1 MRAITDAG
9 GEHQCFDKL
18 TEYRNAVDP
27 VSSVEL
33 PGTESMAWLFDKH
46 PPLATALNMIYAERC
61 LQAKLSAAYMAW
73 TTKDMHADVFLCDG
87 YGKQLEEL
95 GAALTDAK
103 RFKDGA
109 NEVILKL
116 RGAADVAEL
125 KDCVELAKFLM
136 PTVKNFLS
144 ILSDCEALYE
154 TLHKCA
160 VAKGTSL
167 LAAQGLLTKDW
178 QPDYRIWM
186 GVDNAS
192 QRHNKSIKTHMLGK
206 GEGKHT
212 ETGKK
217 LDTFE
222 IIIGKVEAAKKLLPE
237 LTPAIKTAQDLLH
250 DGRFYC
256 CAAGVVYN
264 VHVKK
269 LQKTPAELLKSACK
283 VVARGARSRK
293 LWGPRADGRGS
304 SPKDSNTV
312 LSNCS

>member
-27 VSSVEL
+27 VSSAEL

-116 RGAADVAEL
+116 RGQQ
-125 KDCVELAKFLM
+125 
-136 PTVKNFLS
+136 T
-144 ILSDCEALYE
+144 
-154 TLHKCA
+154 
-160 VAKGTSL
+160 
-167 LAAQGLLTKDW
+167 W
-178 QPDYRIWM
+178 QSSRIVSSWP
-186 GVDNAS
+186 S
-192 QRHNKSIKTHMLGK
+192 FSC
-206 GEGKHT
+206 
-212 ETGKK
+212 
-217 LDTFE
+217 
-222 IIIGKVEAAKKLLPE
+222 LP
-237 LTPAIKTAQDLLH
+237 
-250 DGRFYC
+250 
-256 CAAGVVYN
+256 
-264 VHVKK
+264 
-269 LQKTPAELLKSACK
+269 
-283 VVARGARSRK
+283 SRISC
-293 LWGPRADGRGS
+293 PS
-304 SPKDSNTV
+304 SPIAGPFMRHFINALWRKAPAFWPHRA
-312 LSNCS
+312 C

>member
-144 ILSDCEALYE
+144 ILSDCGALYE

-212 ETGKK
+212 ETGKNAGAVRIA
-217 LDTFE
+217 LVFQTNIE
-222 IIIGKVEAAKKLLPE
+222 I
-237 LTPAIKTAQDLLH
+237 
-250 DGRFYC
+250 
-256 CAAGVVYN
+256 
-264 VHVKK
+264 
-269 LQKTPAELLKSACK
+269 
-283 VVARGARSRK
+283 
-293 LWGPRADGRGS
+293 
-304 SPKDSNTV
+304 
-312 LSNCS
+312 